1 VCFIYHIFTDI
12 QLFAG
17 KGQDIS
23 RMDHIVYQTNGF
35 DVVIPILQQKTI
47 VAWAE
52 LKLFYMTI
60 KPYND
65 SFGERYT
72 FILKSPPVSQLDP
85 GASWYNRLFG
95 ISRGRLKLYID
106 DERIANFHSLK
117 EAIDQN
123 LHILTRYE
131 DAKRGKLIK
140 ETEHIEGDTRTIT
153 QQWEPK
159 RTEYGLQL
167 IYDAYNR
174 DITDVLVQHGML
186 HR

>member
-1 VCFIYHIFTDI
+1 
-12 QLFAG
+12 
-17 KGQDIS
+17 
-23 RMDHIVYQTNGF
+23 
-35 DVVIPILQQKTI
+35 
-47 VAWAE
+47 
-52 LKLFYMTI
+52 
-60 KPYND
+60 
-65 SFGERYT
+65 
-72 FILKSPPVSQLDP
+72 
-85 GASWYNRLFG
+85 
-95 ISRGRLKLYID
+95 
-106 DERIANFHSLK
+106 
-117 EAIDQN
+117 